1 MQGVWKNKSD
11 MSCAVLACICA
22 CQGIWWNGG
31 MRFEVAAGVHNML
44 CEVRALGTFY
54 EFVPASSN

>member
-1 MQGVWKNKSD
+1 
-11 MSCAVLACICA
+11 
-22 CQGIWWNGG
+22 